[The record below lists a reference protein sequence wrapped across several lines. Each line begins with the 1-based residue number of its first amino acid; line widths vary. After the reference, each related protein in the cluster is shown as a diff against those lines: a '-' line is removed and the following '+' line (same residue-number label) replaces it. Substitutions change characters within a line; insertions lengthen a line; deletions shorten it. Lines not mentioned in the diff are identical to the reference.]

1 MHNGGRSHD
10 TATGG
15 ARAIRSWS
23 AVSTL
28 ILFILAAAGITELAG
43 GRAAGGIICLLLAA
57 AYVPA
62 RLLRSRFRRPP
73 GTQR

>member
-1 MHNGGRSHD
+1 MP
-10 TATGG
+10 
-15 ARAIRSWS
+15 
-23 AVSTL
+23 

-43 GRAAGGIICLLLAA
+43 GRAAGGIICLVLAA